1 MAKTH
6 GKSSYPPD
14 NIATVA
20 AKTPGLCV
28 QEESESQGP
37 RSPLGDELNPIWKEI
52 TKKGIQVC
60 PLLF

>member
-20 AKTPGLCV
+20 AETPGLCV
-28 QEESESQGP
+28 QEESVSNC
-37 RSPLGDELNPIWKEI
+37 LVW
-52 TKKGIQVC
+52 
-60 PLLF
+60 